1 MRPLISDVSQSES
14 AVQPS
19 ELVAIMAA
27 IIYSGRRDSD
37 AAGQETRQAAVQE
50 AWKIWHLTME
60 GGPDQAPRPYGPTL
74 EP

>member
-1 MRPLISDVSQSES
+1 M
-14 AVQPS
+14 QPS

-27 IIYSGRRDSD
+27 IIYSGRRDPT
-37 AAGQETRQAAVQE
+37 AGHETRQAAVEE

-60 GGPDQAPRPYGPTL
+60 ERVDPSPRPFGPTL

>member
-1 MRPLISDVSQSES
+1 MRSLISDVPISGST
-14 AVQPS
+14 VQPA

-27 IIYSGRRDSD
+27 IIHSGRRDPDS
-37 AAGQETRQAAVQE
+37 AGLETRQAAVEE

-60 GGPDQAPRPYGPTL
+60 GWTGQPPRPFGPTL